1 MPVCILSGR
10 YRTGREDIQMKTD
23 VRGQMS
29 EERGQKSDNR
39 GKIIWNA
46 EILEFGSRKGNVLN
60 FVGCLKFLNLESIK
74 PA

>member
-1 MPVCILSGR
+1 
-10 YRTGREDIQMKTD
+10 
-23 VRGQMS
+23 MS

-46 EILEFGSRKGNVLN
+46 EILEFGLRPIGACAYAPVGSRKGNVLN